1 MLFSFE
7 IAFISISTQL
17 VAART
22 GKLKS
27 AGIQSYVS
35 VLYMRQH
42 SGPLFSGSVCRK
54 GKAKTHC
61 HSLLQTNTCKKA
73 IHVVT

>member
-54 GKAKTHC
+54 GKRRHIVIHFCKQTHAKKQ
-61 HSLLQTNTCKKA
+61 SM
-73 IHVVT
+73 